1 MTSKVDRPVKAVF
14 YHVSLTKQIC
24 SDSEPHTT
32 VLKDM
37 NDSHSNEEVV
47 SLRVSGR
54 VKTLRKVLDEYSKT
68 K

>member
-1 MTSKVDRPVKAVF
+1 MTSKADRPVKPVF
-14 YHVSLTKQIC
+14 YHVSLIKQIC
-24 SDSEPHTT
+24 SYSEPLTT

-37 NDSHSNEEVV
+37 NDSHSNEEIV

-54 VKTLRKVLDEYSKT
+54 VKTPRKVLDEYSKS